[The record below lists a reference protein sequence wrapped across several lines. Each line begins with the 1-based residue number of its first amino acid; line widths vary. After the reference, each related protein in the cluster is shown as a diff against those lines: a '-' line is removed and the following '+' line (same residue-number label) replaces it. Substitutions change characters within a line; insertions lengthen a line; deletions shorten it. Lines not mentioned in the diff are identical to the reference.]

1 VCDPNAIGR
10 QTPLVFILFA
20 VRAPVSMRGD
30 IREIDV
36 TTQDRMLRK
45 RLALVVQSLVSTAL
59 LVLLFRKLDVGAL
72 RRLYTT
78 LPVWFYFV
86 SLAVVL
92 GGQALY
98 AWRWRQV
105 LAASGVTVTLG
116 TALRQYFIGIFL
128 NNFFPSTVGG
138 DMAKIYYLGR
148 DHGYRPIAA
157 SIVLDRL
164 LSIGLL
170 SVLATTMYWIA
181 PDPSPQ
187 FAMTR
192 AFVTG
197 IAACLIA
204 GLVLAACGTGG
215 LPRRLA
221 PLGSLAVGFAERAQ
235 RFRHDMATAA
245 RHPTIVF
252 QSAAVVATYF
262 FTLTAVYRAFLLLNT
277 PADPPFL
284 TLLTAVTT
292 ASLLSNIPIS
302 VNGLGL
308 REQLHAILL
317 QPLGVPR
324 EAAVAISLLLFAHL
338 LVSSLLGFWF
348 WFRPDRRRSSR

>member
-1 VCDPNAIGR
+1 VNN
-10 QTPLVFILFA
+10 QEST
-20 VRAPVSMRGD
+20 
-30 IREIDV
+30 
-36 TTQDRMLRK
+36 LRK
-45 RLALVVQSLVSTAL
+45 RLPLAIQSVVSIAL
-59 LVLLFRKLDVGAL
+59 LVLLFRSLDLAAL
-72 RRLYTT
+72 RHLYATMP
-78 LPVWFYFV
+78 LWFYLI
-86 SLAVVL
+86 SLAVVV

-105 LAASGVTVTLG
+105 LSAAGVPVTVG
-116 TALRQYFIGIFL
+116 TAIQQYFIGIFL

-138 DMAKIYYLGR
+138 DMAKVYYLGR

-170 SVLATTMYWIA
+170 AVLATAMYWIA

-187 FAMTR
+187 FAATR
-192 AFVTG
+192 ALVTA
-197 IAACLIA
+197 IAVFLIV
-204 GLVLAACGTGG
+204 GLVLAARGTGG

-221 PLGSLAVGFAERAQ
+221 RFGTLAVGLAERAQ
-235 RFRHDMATAA
+235 RFRHDMAAAA
-245 RHPTIVF
+245 RRPQIVF
-252 QSAAVVATYF
+252 QSAAVVTAYF
-262 FTLTAVYRAFLLLNT
+262 FALTAIYRVFLLMNT
-277 PADPPFL
+277 TAHPAYL

-317 QPLGVPR
+317 APLGVPR
-324 EAAVAISLLLFAHL
+324 EAAVAISLLIFAHL
-338 LVSSLLGFWF
+338 LVSSLIGLLF
-348 WFRPDRRRSSR
+348 WFRLPADVKSQIPIPESQIPNEL

>member
-1 VCDPNAIGR
+1 
-10 QTPLVFILFA
+10 
-20 VRAPVSMRGD
+20 M
-30 IREIDV
+30 
-36 TTQDRMLRK
+36 RK
-45 RLALVVQSLVSTAL
+45 RLPLVAQSVVSIGL
-59 LVLLFRKLDVGAL
+59 LVLLFRSLDVPAL
-72 RRLYTT
+72 RQLYAT
-78 LPVWFYFV
+78 LPLWFYFT

-92 GGQALY
+92 GGQTLY

-105 LAASGVTVTLG
+105 LSASGVPVSVG
-116 TALRQYFIGIFL
+116 VAVRQYFIGIFL

-138 DMAKIYYLGR
+138 DMAKIYYLGQ
-148 DHGYRPIAA
+148 DHGYRTIAA

-170 SVLATTMYWIA
+170 AVLATTMYWIA
-181 PDPSPQ
+181 PDPSPE
-187 FAMTR
+187 FAVTR
-192 AFVTG
+192 AFVTV
-197 IAACLIA
+197 IAVCLVG
-204 GLVLAACGTGG
+204 GLILAARGTGG

-221 PLGSLAVGFAERAQ
+221 RFGSLVVGLAERAQ
-235 RFRHDMATAA
+235 QFRYDMAGAA
-245 RHPTIVF
+245 RHPTIVV

-262 FTLTAVYRAFLLLNT
+262 FTLTAVYRIFLSLNT
-277 PADPPFL
+277 TAHPPYL

-324 EAAVAISLLLFAHL
+324 EVAVAISLLLFAHL
-338 LVSSLLGFWF
+338 LVSSLLGLWF
-348 WFRPDRRRSSR
+348 WLRLPAKSQVPRSKSQIPNEL

>member
-1 VCDPNAIGR
+1 ME
-10 QTPLVFILFA
+10 A
-20 VRAPVSMRGD
+20 VVR
-30 IREIDV
+30 V
-36 TTQDRMLRK
+36 TTQQSTLRT
-45 RLALVVQSLVSTAL
+45 RLPIVAQSVVSIGL
-59 LVLLFRKLDVGAL
+59 LVLLFRSLDLGAL
-72 RRLYTT
+72 RELYAT
-78 LPVWFYFV
+78 LPLWFYFT

-105 LAASGVTVTLG
+105 LAASGVPVTLG

-138 DMAKIYYLGR
+138 DMAKVYYLGQH
-148 DHGYRPIAA
+148 HGYRPIAA

-170 SVLATTMYWIA
+170 AVLATAMYWIA
-181 PDPSPQ
+181 PDPSPE
-187 FAMTR
+187 FALTR
-192 AFVTG
+192 AFVTA
-197 IAACLIA
+197 IALCLIG
-204 GLVLAACGTGG
+204 GLVLAARGTGG

-221 PLGSLAVGFAERAQ
+221 PFGSMAVGLAERAQ
-235 RFRHDMATAA
+235 RFRHDMAGAA
-245 RHPTIVF
+245 RHPAIVL
-252 QSAAVVATYF
+252 QSAAVVTTYF
-262 FTLTAVYRAFLLLNT
+262 FTLTVVYRAFLSLNT
-277 PADPPFL
+277 TAHPPYL

-338 LVSSLLGFWF
+338 LVSSLFGLWF
-348 WFRPDRRRSSR
+348 WFRLPGKSQVPNPKSQIPNEL

>member
-1 VCDPNAIGR
+1 MTAQQSTI
-10 QTPLVFILFA
+10 
-20 VRAPVSMRGD
+20 
-30 IREIDV
+30 
-36 TTQDRMLRK
+36 RK
-45 RLALVVQSLVSTAL
+45 RLPLVVQSVVSVGL
-59 LVLLFRKLDVGAL
+59 LLLIFRSLDVAAL

-78 LPVWFYFV
+78 LPLWFYFA
-86 SLAVVL
+86 SLAVVV
-92 GGQALY
+92 GGQTLY

-105 LAASGVTVTLG
+105 LCASGVPVTVG
-116 TALRQYFIGIFL
+116 TAVRQYFIGIFL

-138 DMAKIYYLGR
+138 DMAKIYYLGQR
-148 DHGYRPIAA
+148 HGYRPIAA

-170 SVLATTMYWIA
+170 AVLATAMYWIA

-187 FAMTR
+187 FAATR
-192 AFVTG
+192 AFVTA
-197 IAACLIA
+197 IAACLVG
-204 GLVLAACGTGG
+204 GLVLAARGTGG

-221 PLGSLAVGFAERAQ
+221 RFGSLATALAERAQ
-235 RFRHDMATAA
+235 RFRYDMAGAA

-262 FTLTAVYRAFLLLNT
+262 FTLTAVYRTFFSLNST
-277 PADPPFL
+277 AHPPYL

-302 VNGLGL
+302 INGLGL
-308 REQLHAILL
+308 REQLHALLL

-338 LVSSLLGFWF
+338 LVSSLVGLWF
-348 WFRPDRRRSSR
+348 WFRLPASSRSQIAHPESQVPRT

>member
-1 VCDPNAIGR
+1 
-10 QTPLVFILFA
+10 
-20 VRAPVSMRGD
+20 M
-30 IREIDV
+30 
-36 TTQDRMLRK
+36 RK
-45 RLALVVQSLVSTAL
+45 RLPLVAQSVVSIGL
-59 LVLLFRKLDVGAL
+59 LVLLFRSLDVPAL
-72 RRLYTT
+72 RQLYAT
-78 LPVWFYFV
+78 LPLWFYFT

-92 GGQALY
+92 GGQTLY

-105 LAASGVTVTLG
+105 LSASGVPVSVG
-116 TALRQYFIGIFL
+116 VAVRQYFIGIFL

-138 DMAKIYYLGR
+138 DMAKIYYLGQ
-148 DHGYRPIAA
+148 DHGYRTIAA

-170 SVLATTMYWIA
+170 AVLATTMYWIA
-181 PDPSPQ
+181 PDPSPE
-187 FAMTR
+187 FAVTR
-192 AFVTG
+192 AFVTV
-197 IAACLIA
+197 IAVCLVG
-204 GLVLAACGTGG
+204 GLILAARGTGG

-221 PLGSLAVGFAERAQ
+221 RFGSLVVGLAERAQ
-235 RFRHDMATAA
+235 QFRYDMAGAA
-245 RHPTIVF
+245 RHPTIVV

-262 FTLTAVYRAFLLLNT
+262 FTLTAVYRIFLSLNT
-277 PADPPFL
+277 TAHPPYL

-324 EAAVAISLLLFAHL
+324 EVAVAISLLLFAHL
-338 LVSSLLGFWF
+338 LVSSLLGLWF
-348 WFRPDRRRSSR
+348 WLRLPAKAQIPSSKSQIPNEL

>member
-1 VCDPNAIGR
+1 MTRKHLTFAAQC
-10 QTPLVFILFA
+10 LVSVGLLMLLLRSLDRAALRSLFA
-20 VRAPVSMRGD
+20 TMP
-30 IREIDV
+30 
-36 TTQDRMLRK
+36 LWCY
-45 RLALVVQSLVSTAL
+45 L
-59 LVLLFRKLDVGAL
+59 
-72 RRLYTT
+72 
-78 LPVWFYFV
+78 V
-86 SLAVVL
+86 SLAVVV

-105 LAASGVTVTLG
+105 LAASGVPVTVG
-116 TALRQYFIGIFL
+116 TAVQQYFIGIFL

-138 DMAKIYYLGR
+138 DMAKVYYLGK

-170 SVLATTMYWIA
+170 AVLATAMYWVA
-181 PDPSPQ
+181 PDPSPR
-187 FAMTR
+187 FAATR
-192 AFVTG
+192 ALVTA
-197 IAACLIA
+197 IAVCLIV
-204 GLVLAACGTGG
+204 GLVLAARGTGG
-215 LPRRLA
+215 LPQRLA
-221 PLGSLAVGFAERAQ
+221 RFGTLAVSLAERAQ
-235 RFRHDMATAA
+235 EFRYDMAGAA
-245 RHPTIVF
+245 RRPRIVF

-262 FTLTAVYRAFLLLNT
+262 FALTTIYRVFLSINT
-277 PADPPFL
+277 TAHPAFL

-324 EAAVAISLLLFAHL
+324 EAAVAISLLIFAHL
-338 LVSSLLGFWF
+338 LVSSLLGLVFWL
-348 WFRPDRRRSSR
+348 RLEPRRAQA

>member
-1 VCDPNAIGR
+1 MSAAGE
-10 QTPLVFILFA
+10 QSQLVAETGGADF
-20 VRAPVSMRGD
+20 SMR
-30 IREIDV
+30 
-36 TTQDRMLRK
+36 K
-45 RLALVVQSLVSTAL
+45 RVALIIQSLVSIAL
-59 LVLLFRKLDVGAL
+59 LVLLFRNLDVAAL
-72 RRLYTT
+72 RTLYAT
-78 LPVWFYFV
+78 LPLWFYLV
-86 SLAVVL
+86 SLAVVV

-105 LAASGVTVTLG
+105 LAASGVPVTVG
-116 TALRQYFIGIFL
+116 TAVRQYFIGIFL

-148 DHGYRPIAA
+148 QHGYRPIAA

-170 SVLATTMYWIA
+170 AVLATAMYWIA
-181 PDPSPQ
+181 PDPSPE
-187 FAMTR
+187 FAVTR
-192 AFVTG
+192 AFITV
-197 IAACLIA
+197 IALCLIL
-204 GLVLAACGTGG
+204 GLVLAARGTGG
-215 LPRRLA
+215 LPQRLA
-221 PLGSLAVGFAERAQ
+221 PFGSFVVGLAKRAQ
-235 RFRHDMATAA
+235 RFRYDMAAAA
-245 RHPTIVF
+245 RHPAIVF

-262 FTLTAVYRAFLLLNT
+262 FTLTAVYRAFLMLNT
-277 PADPPFL
+277 TAHPPYL

-302 VNGLGL
+302 INGLGL

-338 LVSSLLGFWF
+338 LVSSLVGLWF
-348 WFRPDRRRSSR
+348 WFRLPDRSQLPDDNVQIPT

>member
-1 VCDPNAIGR
+1 
-10 QTPLVFILFA
+10 
-20 VRAPVSMRGD
+20 M
-30 IREIDV
+30 
-36 TTQDRMLRK
+36 TTQQSPMRK
-45 RLALVVQSLVSTAL
+45 RLPLVAQSVVSIGL
-59 LVLLFRKLDVGAL
+59 LVLLFRSLDVPAL
-72 RRLYTT
+72 RQLYAT
-78 LPVWFYFV
+78 LPLWFYFT

-92 GGQALY
+92 GGQTLY

-105 LAASGVTVTLG
+105 LSASGVPVSVG
-116 TALRQYFIGIFL
+116 VAVRQYFIGIFL

-138 DMAKIYYLGR
+138 DMAKIYYLGQ
-148 DHGYRPIAA
+148 DHGYRTIAA

-170 SVLATTMYWIA
+170 AVLATTMYWIA
-181 PDPSPQ
+181 PDPSPE
-187 FAMTR
+187 FAVTR
-192 AFVTG
+192 AFVTV
-197 IAACLIA
+197 IAVCLVG
-204 GLVLAACGTGG
+204 GLILAARGTGG

-221 PLGSLAVGFAERAQ
+221 RFGSLVVGLAERAQ
-235 RFRHDMATAA
+235 QFRYDMAGAA
-245 RHPTIVF
+245 RHPTIVV

-262 FTLTAVYRAFLLLNT
+262 FTLTAVYRIFLSLNT
-277 PADPPFL
+277 TAHPPYL

-324 EAAVAISLLLFAHL
+324 EVAVAISLLLFAHL
-338 LVSSLLGFWF
+338 LVSSLLGLWF
-348 WFRPDRRRSSR
+348 WLRLPAKSQVPRSKSQIPNEL